1 MKKIFVLIFIFLSS
15 ICFAQQGWVYF
26 QVPQQDDLEDVVFKN
41 SNTGFV
47 KAWSQNI
54 YKTTN
59 AGANWTKTTLG
70 NSKTRFGAIAFAG
83 GNTWYLTDYMA
94 DDFNFAMYKTT
105 NDGLTW
111 HPLATEFTLVTD
123 LQFLNENTG
132 FGVCKYNT
140 FFKTTNGGVNWF
152 INNNIGGQNWSVNF
166 IDENTGYV
174 GGGNYLRKT
183 TNGGITFDTI
193 PENIIN
199 YVRDVKFIN
208 RDTILASGHSG
219 EGSGIVGT
227 VWKTTNAGN
236 NWVPHY
242 TVPGS
247 LQGQIDFPNAQTG
260 YVSDGW
266 GLLLKTTN
274 AGENW
279 FELNSP
285 GSTTGI
291 FFTSAETGY
300 VVGLSGMIVKTTTGG
315 IVSIANSGLN
325 LNKYNLFQNYP
336 NPFNPSTKIKFELS
350 QLADNSSVKIIVY
363 DILGKEIETLMERNL
378 SAGIYEVNWD
388 ASRYAGG
395 IYFYSIVTESFKET
409 KKMILIK

>member
-1 MKKIFVLIFIFLSS
+1 MRRIIFIIILVISPS
-15 ICFAQQGWVYF
+15 VFAQQGWVYF

-41 SNTGFV
+41 SNTGFI

-111 HPLATEFTLVTD
+111 YPLATEFTLVTD

-132 FGVCKYNT
+132 FGVCKYT
-140 FFKTTNGGVNWF
+140 LFFKTTNGGVSWF

-174 GGGNYLRKT
+174 GGGNNLRKT

-193 PENIIN
+193 PKSDV
-199 YVRDVKFIN
+199 YYAWDVKFIN
-208 RDTILASGHSG
+208 RDTIFAAGHSLKG
-219 EGSGIVGT
+219 TYVRT
-227 VWKTTNAGN
+227 VWKTTNGGI
-236 NWVPHY
+236 NWVPNY
-242 TVPGS
+242 TGAGYLS
-247 LQGQIDFPNAQTG
+247 GQIEFPNSQTG
-260 YVSDGW
+260 YISDGW
-266 GLLLKTTN
+266 GAILKTTN

-285 GSTTGI
+285 TSTTGI

-300 VVGLSGMIVKTTTGG
+300 VVGLSGMIAKTTNGG
-315 IVSIANSGLN
+315 IVSIANNELT

-350 QLADNSSVKIIVY
+350 HLADNSPVKIIVY
-363 DILGKEIETLMERNL
+363 DILGKEIEKLMERNL

-395 IYFYSIVTESFKET
+395 IYFYSIVTESFIET